1 MDSAMHLLNNWD
13 QKNSSE
19 ILTKKPN
26 PIVLFTNYCNGNKI
40 SIINESTAE
49 IKSLFLGVKAFEKN
63 EGVVYLSMH
72 WQYQVE
78 NLSNTYTASFSLFG
92 PHRICK

>member
-26 PIVLFTNYCNGNKI
+26 PIVLFTNCCNGNKI
-40 SIINESTAE
+40 SIINERTAE

-63 EGVVYLSMH
+63 EGVVYLSIA
-72 WQYQVE
+72 V
-78 NLSNTYTASFSLFG
+78 AG
-92 PHRICK
+92 